1 MKKLQQQFSDSYKEL
16 RKINTIVLA
25 ALLIA
30 IGIVLGYF
38 SIQVTPEMK
47 IGVAFITNQLTAV
60 LFGPGVAGIVG
71 GVSDILK
78 FLIKPTGAFFIGW
91 TLNAMVGPMI
101 YGMMLYKKK
110 LTFWR
115 ILASKAVVAVIV
127 NMGMGT
133 LWLSIMYGKA
143 FIPILLTKAVQESI
157 QVPIQS
163 VIFWLVIVAL
173 RKTRAFE
180 QLSYVEWKKK

>member
-47 IGVAFITNQLTAV
+47 IGVAFISNQLTAV
-60 LFGPGVAGIVG
+60 LFGPVVAGIVG